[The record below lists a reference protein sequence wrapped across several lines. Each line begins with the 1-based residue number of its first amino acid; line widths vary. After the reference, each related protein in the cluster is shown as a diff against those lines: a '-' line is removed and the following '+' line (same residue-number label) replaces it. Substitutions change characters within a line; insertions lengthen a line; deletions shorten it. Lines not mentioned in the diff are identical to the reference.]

1 MRRWNDLIVICL
13 GKELVKKNAPI
24 GLDERPIGGLPELA
38 SCFALAITIHDDD
51 GPVLRLA
58 ARFGLRQLGRVE
70 RPVTTAADDD
80 DVPQRMSLPPS
91 MTSTVP
97 VT

>member
-1 MRRWNDLIVICL
+1 MHEFSIGRFSQLTAGPAIVI
-13 GKELVKKNAPI
+13 
-24 GLDERPIGGLPELA
+24 
-38 SCFALAITIHDDD
+38 AIDDDD
-51 GPVLRLA
+51 GPIVGFAAVFGFRELR
-58 ARFGLRQLGRVE
+58 RVE
-70 RPVTTAADDD
+70 GAVATAAHHD